1 MTKTKKTMKTNE
13 LIAIFM
19 EFTKDSEE
27 LYLIDDY
34 TLRGEDE
41 YQATYVDEMKYK
53 YSWDWLMP
61 VVKKC
66 YDTNNVTCGECGNI
80 NHADENDDEIVC
92 KICLHSSERTDFP
105 GLYIEY
111 VDKTLIRGITRGLL
125 DGDIEKTFIAVIE
138 FIKYTRL

>member
-1 MTKTKKTMKTNE
+1 MKTNE

-19 EFTKDSEE
+19 GFIKDSEE

-66 YDTNNVTCGECGNI
+66 YDINNVTCSECGNI
-80 NHADENDDEIVC
+80 NHVDENDDEIEC
-92 KICLHSSERTDFP
+92 TICGFTAEHSDFP
-105 GLYIEY
+105 DIYIGY
-111 VDKTLIRGITRGLL
+111 VDENLVGDITHGLV
-125 DGDIEKTFIAVIE
+125 DCDIEKTFIAVIE